1 MILKLI
7 KKLLH
12 HFNYEVV
19 HFAQMASIKRDRE
32 KLYSISDGRYK
43 LVYIVDYINGEF
55 IVKTKVGSPVCVT
68 VKTFK
73 VSDYGSIDYARACAK
88 ELCDK
93 LNEEPLTE

>member
-1 MILKLI
+1 MILNLI

-19 HFAQMASIKRDRE
+19 SFAQMASINRNIK
-32 KLYSISDGRYK
+32 KLYSIADGRYQ
-43 LVYIVDYINGEF
+43 LVYIVDYFNGEF
-55 IVKTKVGSPVCVT
+55 MVKTKVGSPVCAT

-93 LNEEPLTE
+93 LNERP

>member
-19 HFAQMASIKRDRE
+19 SFAQMASIKRDIE
-32 KLYSISDGRYK
+32 KLYSIADGRYK
-43 LVYIVDYINGEF
+43 LVYIVDYFNGEF
-55 IVKTKVGSPVCVT
+55 MVKTKVGSPVCVT

-73 VSDYGSIDYARACAK
+73 VSDYGSIDYARACAQ
-88 ELCDK
+88 ELCDI
-93 LNEEPLTE
+93 LNERP